1 MEKTMV
7 KNVAP
12 KGDEA
17 DLDSLMDELSVSD
30 RRLEMAGGSGR
41 PSDQPTAAPGVGC
54 TYDCN

>member
-1 MEKTMV
+1 MV

-12 KGDEA
+12 QGDEA

-30 RRLEMAGGSGR
+30 RRLEMTGSIGH
-41 PSDQPTAAPGVGC
+41 PTEQAATTFVPGKSC

>member
-1 MEKTMV
+1 MV

-12 KGDEA
+12 EGDEA

-41 PSDQPTAAPGVGC
+41 ASDQPTAAPGVGC